1 MSDTNIPSDL
11 TIPEGNSNGG
21 KGPVKTKK
29 LTKAE
34 EKALAAEAETKDTV
48 EVSKDVLEGILREI
62 QDLKTAQKD
71 LEKTASSDQIR
82 KIEALRKSGK
92 LVKEIKISNYKGK
105 LVKSWKSTVDEV
117 YMDPTTG
124 KEISTQKM
132 EITFFDDKTLELT
145 QIDFARIKTY
155 VKFEVLREAKTSEGN
170 TIMTVQDESGEEFDI
185 DTYYIN

>member
-1 MSDTNIPSDL
+1 MSDTNIPLDL

-21 KGPVKTKK
+21 NGPVETKK
-29 LTKAE
+29 LTKAQ

-48 EVSKDVLEGILREI
+48 EIPREVIENILREL
-62 QDLKTAQKD
+62 QELKAGQKD
-71 LEKTASSDQIR
+71 LEKTASTDQIR
-82 KIEALRKSGK
+82 KIEALRKQGK
-92 LVKEIKISNYKGK
+92 LVKEIKIARFKGE

-117 YMDPTTG
+117 YIEPSTG

-132 EITFFDDKTLELT
+132 QLNFFNGKKLELT

-155 VKFEVLREAKTSEGN
+155 SKFEVLREAKTSEGN